1 MKDYPIALPWI
12 DAGIRAGSEK
22 VPAGFDGLAATSVAA
37 AACTCGASLLVGWM
51 ANNPANW
58 MAATLAAA
66 LSYAAT
72 WMLLAW
78 RSGSGPRRSGGATTS
93 RRTGSSRRSV
103 SRAGRRCWWRA
114 QPQPPIYSQ
123 RGNLDAALAL
133 VDDGDVGPSLAG
145 IVSPTMGAIALAGAM
160 AVAVSTFNRLWFAP
174 VGSAVQALTVSA
186 VVGTVGLALVNRPD
200 LLLASTS
207 PNGATAVTWGASAVR
222 GLPLVALVALSLR
235 LERVR
240 RAPARSPHG
249 GGSAPL

>member
-1 MKDYPIALPWI
+1 VDGQQPGQLDGRDPGGGSQLRGDLDAARVAVRFWTSAVRRSDDLEENWI
-12 DAGIRAGSEK
+12 ITSL
-22 VPAGFDGLAATSVAA
+22 GLACWATVLVA
-37 AACTCGASLLVGWM
+37 GAT
-51 ANNPANW
+51 
-58 MAATLAAA
+58 AATDLIAA
-66 LSYAAT
+66 
-72 WMLLAW
+72 
-78 RSGSGPRRSGGATTS
+78 R
-93 RRTGSSRRSV
+93 
-103 SRAGRRCWWRA
+103 
-114 QPQPPIYSQ
+114 
-123 RGNLDAALAL
+123 NLDAALAL

-145 IVSPTMGAIALAGAM
+145 IVSPTMGAIALAGAV
-160 AVAVSTFNRLWFAP
+160 AVAVSTCNRLWFAP